1 MKNSEVEAN
10 ISNIL
15 VIDDTPN
22 NLRILSAILTD
33 HKYEVRS
40 VINGQMGLMAAQADP
55 PDLILLDINMPQMN
69 GYEVCQCLKASEL
82 TRDIPVIFISA
93 LTEVLDKVKAFAVG
107 GVDYIT
113 KPFQIE
119 EVLIRVEN
127 QLGRHQLEK
136 QLARKNIQLQK
147 EIRERQRA
155 EEEIK
160 LLLKVTQSISNVP
173 DFPSAL
179 EVALSEVC
187 QATGWIFGEA
197 WIPNAEGTALECS
210 SVFYYKN
217 AAKDQTKFASVKS
230 FRKHSELL
238 HLQPNEGLPG
248 RVWTQGKSEW
258 IPDVSLQ
265 PNAIFLRYQLARNC
279 GFKAGFAVPIVM
291 PSSNFEQ
298 QLPPREVLAVL
309 AFFMLESPQE
319 DQRLVEVVSAV
330 AAQLGT
336 VIKQKKAEAA
346 LRDKER
352 YLRLIIDNI
361 PQQIFWKDTNSVFVG
376 CNKNWANAAEL
387 EHPEAVVGMTDYDL
401 IANPIQAENYRA
413 QDRRIMETDQAE
425 FHIVETKQKN
435 LEGQNILLDVNKI
448 PIHDSEGNVIGI
460 LGVLEDITQ
469 RQQAETALRVE
480 QEKSERLLL
489 NVLPKAIADQLK
501 QDNSAIAEQFK
512 EVTIMFADIVDFTP
526 LASKVSPTE
535 LVNLLNEI
543 FSSFDKLAEQHNL
556 EKIKTI
562 GDAYMVVGGV
572 PTVQSNHAEAVA
584 EMALD
589 MQEKIS
595 QFKRDNHEPFQL
607 RIGINTGSV
616 IAGVIGIKKFS
627 YDLWGDAVNLA
638 SRMETQGIAGSI
650 QVTAATYQY
659 LKDKYLFEKRG
670 TLLVK
675 GRGEMITYWLKG
687 RKTAQ
692 L

>member
-1 MKNSEVEAN
+1 MKNNESEAN
-10 ISNIL
+10 VSNIL

-22 NLRILSAILTD
+22 NLRILSKILTE

-40 VINGQMGLMAAQADP
+40 VINGKMGLMAAQAAP
-55 PDLILLDINMPQMN
+55 PDLILLDINMPIMD
-69 GYEVCQCLKASEL
+69 GYEVCQGLKNSEQ

-93 LTEVLDKVKAFAVG
+93 LTEAWDKVKAFAVG

-119 EVLIRVEN
+119 EVLVRVEN
-127 QLGRHQLEK
+127 QLVRRQLEK
-136 QLARKNIQLQK
+136 QLTQKNIQLQK

-155 EEEIK
+155 EEEIN
-160 LLLKVTQSISNVP
+160 LLLRVTLAISKVR
-173 DFPSAL
+173 DFYSAL

-187 QATGWIFGEA
+187 EATGWSFGEA
-197 WIPNAEGTALECS
+197 WIPNAEETVLECS
-210 SVFYYKN
+210 PVFYYSSAGKDETEV
-217 AAKDQTKFASVKS
+217 AAFQS
-230 FRKHSELL
+230 FRQQSVGL

-248 RVWTQGKSEW
+248 RVWKKGKSEW

-265 PNAIFLRYQLARNC
+265 PNTIFLRYKLAQNC
-279 GFKAGFAVPIVM
+279 GFKAGFAVPIIM
-291 PSSNFEQ
+291 PSTSFEKQ
-298 QLPPREVLAVL
+298 QDPEKVLAVL
-309 AFFMLESPQE
+309 VFLMLELPQQ

-346 LRDKER
+346 LRDKEK

-376 CNKNWANAAEL
+376 CNKNWATAAQL
-387 EHPEAVVGMTDYDL
+387 DHPEDVVGMTDYDL
-401 IANPIQAENYRA
+401 IADPKQADFYRA

-425 FHIVETKQKN
+425 FHVVETKQKT

-448 PIHDSEGNVIGI
+448 PIHDSQGNVIGI

-489 NVLPKAIADQLK
+489 NILPKAIADQLK

-512 EVTIMFADIVDFTP
+512 EVTIMFADIVDFTS
-526 LASKVSPTE
+526 LASKMSPTK

-572 PTVQSNHAEAVA
+572 PIAQSNHAEAVA

-589 MQEKIS
+589 MQQKIS
-595 QFKRDNHEPFQL
+595 NFKRDNRQPFQL

-616 IAGVIGIKKFS
+616 VAGVIGIKKFS

-670 TLLVK
+670 TILVK

-687 RKTAQ
+687 RKADQ

>member
-1 MKNSEVEAN
+1 MKNSKAEAN
-10 ISNIL
+10 VSNIL

-22 NLRILSAILTD
+22 NLRILSTILKAQ
-33 HKYEVRS
+33 KYEVRS
-40 VINGQMGLMAAQADP
+40 VINGQMGLMAAQAAP

-69 GYEVCQCLKASEL
+69 GYEVCQSLKDSEL
-82 TRDIPVIFISA
+82 THDIPVIFISA
-93 LTEVLDKVKAFAVG
+93 LTEALDKVRAFAVG

-119 EVLIRVEN
+119 EVLLRVEN
-127 QLGRHQLEK
+127 QLARRQLEK
-136 QLARKNIQLQK
+136 QLAQKNIQLQK
-147 EIRERQRA
+147 EIRDRQRA

-160 LLLKVTQSISNVP
+160 LLLTVTQGISKVP
-173 DFPSAL
+173 DFYSAL

-187 QATGWIFGEA
+187 EATGWSFGEA
-197 WIPNAEGTALECS
+197 WIPNTEETVLECS
-210 SVFYYKN
+210 SVFYYSSAGKN
-217 AAKDQTKFASVKS
+217 ETEVAALKS
-230 FRKHSELL
+230 FRQQSEGLN
-238 HLQPNEGLPG
+238 LQPNEGLPG
-248 RVWTQGKSEW
+248 RVWRQGKPEW

-265 PNAIFLRYQLARNC
+265 PSAIFLRYGLAQNC

-291 PSSNFEQ
+291 PSTSFEKQ
-298 QLPPREVLAVL
+298 QAPGKILAVL
-309 AFFMLESPQE
+309 VFFILESPQQ

-336 VIKQKKAEAA
+336 VIQQKKAEAA
-346 LRDKER
+346 LRDKEK

-361 PQQIFWKDTNSVFVG
+361 PQQIFWKDTNSIFVG

-387 EHPEAVVGMTDYDL
+387 DNPESVVGMTDYDL
-401 IANPIQAENYRA
+401 IDNPKQAEYYLA

-425 FHIVETKQKN
+425 CHIVETKQKTI
-435 LEGQNILLDVNKI
+435 EGQNILLDVSKI
-448 PIHDSEGNVIGI
+448 PIHDSQGKVIGI

-489 NVLPKAIADQLK
+489 NVLPKVIADQLK
-501 QDNSAIAEQFK
+501 QDHSAIAEQFK

-526 LASKVSPTE
+526 LASMMSPTK

-543 FSSFDKLAEQHNL
+543 FSSFDKLAEQHHL

-595 QFKRDNHEPFQL
+595 HFKRDNGEPFQL

-627 YDLWGDAVNLA
+627 YDLWGDSVNLA
-638 SRMETQGIAGSI
+638 SRMETHGVGSKI
-650 QVTAATYQY
+650 QVTTATYEY

-670 TLLVK
+670 AIFVK
-675 GRGEMITYWLKG
+675 GRGEMITYWLTGKKVG
-687 RKTAQ
+687 K

>member
-1 MKNSEVEAN
+1 MKNSQAEVN
-10 ISNIL
+10 VSHIL
-15 VIDDTPN
+15 VVDDTPN

-33 HKYEVRS
+33 QKYEVRS
-40 VINGQMGLMAAQADP
+40 VINGKMGLMAAQAAP

-69 GYEVCQCLKASEL
+69 GYEVCQCLKDSEL
-82 TRDIPVIFISA
+82 TRDIPIIFISA
-93 LTEVLDKVKAFAVG
+93 LTEPLDKVKAFAVG

-119 EVLIRVEN
+119 EVLVRVEN
-127 QLGRHQLEK
+127 QLARRRLEK
-136 QLARKNIQLQK
+136 QLAQKNIQLQQ
-147 EIRERQRA
+147 EIRDRQRA

-160 LLLKVTQSISNVP
+160 LLLTVTQAISKVP
-173 DFPSAL
+173 DFYSAL

-187 QATGWIFGEA
+187 KATNWSFGEA
-197 WIPNAEGTALECS
+197 WIPNAEETALECS
-210 SVFYYKN
+210 PVFYYNIAGKDEIEV
-217 AAKDQTKFASVKS
+217 AALKR
-230 FRKHSELL
+230 FRQHSEGLY
-238 HLQPNEGLPG
+238 LQPNEGLPG
-248 RVWTQGKSEW
+248 RVWQQGKPEW

-265 PNAIFLRYQLARNC
+265 PNSIFLRYNLAQIC
-279 GFKAGFAVPIVM
+279 GLKAGFAVPIVV
-291 PSSNFEQ
+291 PSANLKNTENQ
-298 QLPPREVLAVL
+298 GKVLAVL
-309 AFFMLESPQE
+309 VFFMLESPQQ

-346 LRDKER
+346 LIDKEK

-361 PQQIFWKDTNSVFVG
+361 PQQIFWKDTNSVFIG
-376 CNKNWANAAEL
+376 CNKNWAKAAQL

-401 IANPIQAENYRA
+401 IANQKQADFYRA

-425 FHIVETKQKN
+425 FHIVETKQKTI
-435 LEGQNILLDVNKI
+435 EGKNILLDVNKI
-448 PIHDSEGNVIGI
+448 PIHDSQGNVIGI

-489 NVLPKAIADQLK
+489 NILPKAIAEQLK
-501 QDNSAIAEQFK
+501 QDNSAIAEQFQ

-526 LASKVSPTE
+526 LASRMPPTK

-572 PTVQSNHAEAVA
+572 PTAQSDHAEAVA

-589 MQEKIS
+589 MQQQIS
-595 QFKRDNHEPFQL
+595 HFKRDDGKSFQL

-616 IAGVIGIKKFS
+616 VAGVIGIKKFS

-638 SRMETQGIAGSI
+638 SRMETQGIAGNI

-659 LKDKYLFEKRG
+659 LKDKYLWEKRG
-670 TLLVK
+670 AILVK

-687 RKTAQ
+687 RKV
-692 L
+692 